1 MANGFTTLRLG
12 LLFVLVGLASAGSPT
27 MQMAGAPLLAVLFI
41 LDGVDGY
48 VARRRNEATEFGALY
63 DIAADRLVEYALWI
77 VACDLGF
84 VAVWVPI
91 LFCTRGVLV
100 DLIRTHF
107 ARHGQTPFGMM
118 HTRLGRWLVAGRF
131 MRIGYAAVKMFA
143 FGWVFLILPIPEL
156 YPSLWRQW
164 ASPALVVLNVLVAS
178 AVVLCVARGV
188 PVIVDAVLALRASET
203 PNTRA
208 EADPAPE
215 TRRLATRTA
224 GTPPVVRPG
233 AAHADRVTAGD

>member
-12 LLFVLVGLASAGSPT
+12 LLFVLVVLASAGPPAL
-27 MQMAGAPLLAVLFI
+27 QLAGAPLLAVLFI

-63 DIAADRLVEYALWI
+63 DIAADRLVEYVLWI

-131 MRIGYAAVKMFA
+131 MRIGYAAVKMLA
-143 FGWVFLILPIPEL
+143 FGWIFLLLPIPEL
-156 YPSLWRQW
+156 YPSAWRQW
-164 ASPALVVLNVLVAS
+164 ASPALAVLNALVGLA
-178 AVVLCVARGV
+178 AVLCVARGV
-188 PVIVDAVLALRASET
+188 PVIVDAVLALRAS
-203 PNTRA
+203 RGSG
-208 EADPAPE
+208 APSE
-215 TRRLATRTA
+215 
-224 GTPPVVRPG
+224 VRPASEAHRRGARPAGAPPIVRHG
-233 AAHADRVTAGD
+233 AARPDGVTAGE